1 MPSEASSACVRT
13 VGATI
18 MAGMNPEQYV
28 AEPSEAQDLCR
39 PFLNRLPISGAS
51 VTVISS
57 LGAQVALCSSDAV
70 AARIDEL
77 QFELGEG
84 PQWVATTSGEV
95 VLIPDVA
102 SDSHGRWPIFGSTIG
117 VLGVGAIFS
126 IPMWMGAVT
135 VGAATLYRDTP
146 GELDANH
153 QLSALA
159 IASAIASTA
168 VQRALNFATED
179 TVSESA
185 ASPAL
190 RREVHQATG
199 MILVQLDTTATIAY
213 SRLQAYAFAH
223 ERTVQDVAHDVVTG
237 GLTFEDLPV

>member
-1 MPSEASSACVRT
+1 MVEMRS
-13 VGATI
+13 
-18 MAGMNPEQYV
+18 EQYV
-28 AEPSEAQDLCR
+28 AEPREALDLCC
-39 PFLNRLPISGAS
+39 PFLNGLPISGAS

-57 LGAQVALCSSDAV
+57 SGAQAALCSSDAV

-117 VLGVGAIFS
+117 QLSVGAIFS
-126 IPMWMGAVT
+126 IPMRMGAVT
-135 VGAATLYRDTP
+135 VGAATHYRDSP
-146 GELDANH
+146 GELDENS

-159 IASAIASTA
+159 IASAIASMA
-168 VQRALNFATED
+168 VQRAMKFATND
-179 TVSESA
+179 AVSESA

-213 SRLQAYAFAH
+213 SRLQAYAFAQ
-223 ERTVQDVAHDVVTG
+223 EQTVQSVAHDVVIG
-237 GLTFEDLPV
+237 KVTFEDLPL